1 MAQVS
6 ELAGRLAPGHSYIL
20 ALEAEVDEMRAD
32 RLAMLVKLS
41 CDEEEPTGRC
51 GPKEQ
56 ADGSEF
62 VKRLKVWHSPCID
75 NSVPHGGRE

>member
-6 ELAGRLAPGHSYIL
+6 ELAGRLASSQSYIL
-20 ALEAEVDEMRAD
+20 ALEAEVDEMRSD

-41 CDEEEPTGRC
+41 CDEEPTGRC
-51 GPKEQ
+51 GPGEQ

-62 VKRLKVWHSPCID
+62 VKRLKVRHS
-75 NSVPHGGRE
+75 SLQR